1 MFQELQPKQLTENVF
16 SLFDDRWT
24 LITAGTQD
32 HCNTMT
38 ASWGGLGVLWHKNV
52 ATIYVRPQRYTF
64 EFLENSPAFTLSF
77 FGEEWRKALAY
88 CGRVSGR
95 EEDKFA
101 HCGFHVAMEGE
112 DAPYIQEAN
121 LVLVSRKLYWN
132 DLDPAHMDGTA
143 LQHYKNHDYHRMYIA
158 EITKVLVKT

>member
-1 MFQELQPKQLTENVF
+1 MLEKCEVKSLDQNVF
-16 SLFDDRWT
+16 TLIGEQWM
-24 LITAGTQD
+24 LITAGTPE

-121 LVLVSRKLYWN
+121 LVLVCRKLYWN

>member
-32 HCNTMT
+32 HSNTMT

-64 EFLENSPAFTLSF
+64 EFLEEFPEFTLSF
-77 FGEEWRKALAY
+77 FGEE
-88 CGRVSGR
+88 
-95 EEDKFA
+95 
-101 HCGFHVAMEGE
+101 
-112 DAPYIQEAN
+112 
-121 LVLVSRKLYWN
+121 
-132 DLDPAHMDGTA
+132 
-143 LQHYKNHDYHRMYIA
+143 
-158 EITKVLVKT
+158 

>member
-64 EFLENSPAFTLSF
+64 EFLENSPALTLSF

-121 LVLVSRKLYWN
+121 LVLVCRKLYWN